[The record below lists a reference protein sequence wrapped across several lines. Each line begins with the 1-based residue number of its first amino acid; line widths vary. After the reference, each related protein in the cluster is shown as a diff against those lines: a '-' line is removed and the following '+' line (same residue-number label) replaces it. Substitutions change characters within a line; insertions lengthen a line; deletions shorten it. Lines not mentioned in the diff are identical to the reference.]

1 MFDLKQLLTTPT
13 LHDGCNDQI
22 VILIQ
27 DPEGSHG
34 VMGNDSTSHTHTQ
47 NDGHSVLDEPGV
59 FFFVMLIDEI

>member
-34 VMGNDSTSHTHTQ
+34 VILKRTPHTHTHFF
-47 NDGHSVLDEPGV
+47 DGKIPCWMNPEC
-59 FFFVMLIDEI
+59 FFRNGD